1 MIGILFILSGLI
13 CILLPKTQWH
23 KDYIERHNHTDL
35 EETINFFRKIIGWLF
50 IILGI
55 ILLFM
60 KQIK

>member
-23 KDYIERHNHTDL
+23 KDYIEQHNHTDL
-35 EETINFFRKIIGWLF
+35 EEIINFIRKIIGYLF

-55 ILLFM
+55 ILLLM
-60 KQIK
+60 K